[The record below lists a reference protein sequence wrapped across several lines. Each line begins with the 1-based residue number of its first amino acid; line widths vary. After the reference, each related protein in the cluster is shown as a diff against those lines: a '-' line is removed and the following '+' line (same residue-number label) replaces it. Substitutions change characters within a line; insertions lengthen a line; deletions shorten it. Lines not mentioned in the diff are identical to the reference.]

1 MRKIILILLI
11 IPLLV
16 FAQVTKTI
24 HVTTAGTL
32 SSLLTA
38 SEKASVANLIITGTI
53 NAVDFQTIRD
63 NMPSV
68 AILDI
73 SAATI
78 GAYND
83 MWNPIPAN
91 EIPESAFSFFDVTKK
106 YSNLT
111 NIHLPTTITKIGR
124 NAFNSCTGL
133 TSIAIPD
140 GVTSIGN
147 GAFWGCTALQSVV
160 IPATVATIND
170 VAFSGCTALSSITV
184 KAATPIAFGLYV
196 TPFVGVN
203 KNTCTLYVPAGSQ
216 NEYKAANQWKDFV
229 NILEIGSGESQG
241 NYLINFSG
249 SGDVSVIDSLEV
261 NNLTQNIKLVIK
273 NGSSLGLTSTNSNPE
288 GTEQLMNYQS
298 GDRLL
303 IKGYSGKLC
312 AILTDIPTE
321 SKTINF
327 DFVTCKDAD
336 GNYYATVKIGNQI
349 WMAENLRTTKYRNGE
364 AIPLLQSDSEWTSNT
379 EGKGKCCRYLNSIV
393 TDGETI
399 VHDGYNEHGL
409 LYDIKTVYDNRNI
422 APEGWHVSLDEDWTT
437 LINFLGGSPV
447 AGAKLKDSNWG
458 RSYKTNES
466 GFTARAGGARRDDG
480 TFANINGYGYWWV
493 KTDRYGA
500 MMLAYD
506 SPNIYGINPVFDA
519 LSIRCVKNPT
529 SSKYLVSATAS
540 PAEGGTVTGSGSYD
554 IADINTV
561 EATPNFGY
569 KFSNWT
575 ENGVVVSNSASYP
588 FIVSRNRTLV
598 ANFLE
603 EKTATDLTS
612 GLVAYYPF
620 NGNANDESGNGNNGI
635 VNGATLTADRFGNLG
650 KAYSF
655 DGNSSNIQLSS
666 NVFNDLVSGSIY
678 AKVILKNQG
687 IQQAIL
693 DKTITG
699 TTNYFQFIIDVNN
712 KLRVIFNDQYFIGNS
727 LLQSNTYYDV
737 ACTFNG
743 QSLKLYI
750 NGQLDAEFSCT
761 QKLLDANRT
770 IFIGKVENNTA
781 YLNGNIDE
789 YRIYNRSLSAEEIQE
804 LYKLND
810 SNNELTYKLNV
821 TEEINIPAIV
831 STNTIHDVTVKVS
844 NAANGI
850 FKGNLH
856 LKIKLS
862 DTNEWSILKTISA
875 EIASG
880 ITQSIKFDDI
890 SINHSAGDYD
900 ISVFSQDSDS
910 QTTVIAGEPLSNTI
924 KKIKITENSAVK
936 TINIVTLIPNIN
948 DLTPAN
954 IKEFGSL
961 YLHYL
966 IKDELNNPVKG
977 IKIRSKLGG
986 ITEPIYSS
994 VSDESGI
1001 VQIKVSVWG
1010 KDINDKSDDLIP
1022 VYNNKTLTFVAALD
1036 NNKNLMKVNVN
1047 KYLPRVIGVL
1057 PYSPIVQSGTFT
1069 TSLGKKFDK
1078 INTFVKAGPSFDFNY
1093 YLSETGEIEQMSY
1106 TTNFLASGGVKFDYK
1121 LKDFEANAGLKINY
1135 LNNTK
1140 VKMKDDPRAYI
1151 IALYNMFSADNFVKS
1166 SNSMFFMSAL
1176 ADIIQNDQN
1185 PLQLESQ
1192 SGQKVGVK
1200 IDAGV
1205 KVAKNEITQSLGGN
1219 LKRVLLTDNLN
1230 VNGSINY
1237 GYSWGKSLNSNLTIH
1252 DYSKHA
1258 ISLGVNMKVSEPD
1271 FGHKVYEQLSNGWRQ
1286 YDLFSD
1292 TKPLTIAIEAVRESD
1307 FAMTS
1312 KKMTGFAKNSG
1323 LSLEYGLTNEVSLNT
1338 ENVEMKLKNEDY
1350 KVDGGISFAK
1360 QTTSETVVGE
1370 KMLDFLSK
1378 STSIE
1383 VPFTISTLKNTDGE
1397 IFSLYNTFSDA
1408 SSIEKFITKELD
1420 SESYTQTE
1428 STIQE
1433 DCKKTIEKENS
1444 INFNAGLPVKIGNWK
1459 FDFEAALELKY
1470 KFPLLESYYHVNT
1483 KKMLP
1488 VFIYND
1494 FDDESNI
1501 NDINVLNTLW
1511 KNIQNSVVELK
1522 DVILEKLKSIGNQIV
1537 QFVGDTITT
1546 FTNTKR
1552 SYSKS
1557 LVRYKQLNTNP
1568 QQSFSRLEFTI
1579 PGNQKAFAT
1588 NTRFEFMYFYT
1599 GGEVIGRT
1607 VQNDSILI
1615 ISDVFYL
1622 QAISGADT
1630 LKTAPN
1636 GNFSLKSTVGIEDLT
1651 LFSLNLTT
1659 PVYVYYKPVNDVLWN
1674 KIGDAN
1680 TTIDVNGLGNYT
1692 LGISLNSDQ
1701 IVPQISINKEYGSKE
1716 VSVQITDNLGINWNS
1731 VSITCNGSVRSFTRN
1746 DNGVLTVLLTD
1757 EEYMQ
1762 ELFVTVSV
1770 SDIAQNRIQVQKSFN
1785 MNTGLLYNKE
1795 KIQFSV
1801 YPNPAKSFTTISS
1814 TENIERIELCDIS
1827 GRVIQKFIV
1836 NSNNYLLDL
1845 NKLTKGVYLIKG
1857 FTESGVKVGKFVKE

>member
-1 MRKIILILLI
+1 MRIINFNMKNI
-11 IPLLV
+11 LV
-16 FAQVTKTI
+16 FSILFAVTILNAQITKTI
-24 HVTTAGTL
+24 NVTVAGTL
-32 SSLLTA
+32 TTLLSA
-38 SEKASVANLIITGTI
+38 SEKSTITNLAITGTI
-53 NAVDFQTIRD
+53 DAVDFQTMRD
-63 NMPSV
+63 QMPSIAV
-68 AILDI
+68 LDI
-73 SAATI
+73 SAVNIA
-78 GAYND
+78 ALND
-83 MWNPIPAN
+83 IWYPRAAN
-91 EIPESAFSFFDVTKK
+91 EIPESAFTFFDYTKK
-106 YSNLT
+106 YSNLKT
-111 NIHLPTTITKIGR
+111 VSLPLTATSIGR

-133 TSIAIPD
+133 TTVNIPAS
-140 GVTSIGN
+140 VTTIID
-147 GAFWGCTALQSVV
+147 GAFWGCTAL
-160 IPATVATIND
+160 
-170 VAFSGCTALSSITV
+170 SSITIH
-184 KAATPIAFGLYV
+184 APTPPTFRLYELG
-196 TPFVGVN
+196 FEGVN
-203 KNTCTLYVPAGSQ
+203 KTTCKLYVPVGTLNA
-216 NEYKAANQWKDFV
+216 YKAANQWKDFV
-229 NILEIGSGESQG
+229 NVQEIGSGEPQDG
-241 NYLINFSG
+241 YLIQFKG
-249 SGDVSVIDSLEV
+249 SGDASVIDSVEV
-261 NNLTQNIKLVIK
+261 NNLTQNKKLLIK
-273 NGSSLGLTSTNSNPE
+273 NGNSLRLKSTNNTNQV
-288 GTEQLMNYQS
+288 GAEQLMNYQS

-312 AILTDIPTE
+312 TILTDIPTGG
-321 SKTINF
+321 KTVNF
-327 DFVTCKDAD
+327 EFVTCKDAD
-336 GNYYATVKIGNQI
+336 GNYYATVKIGGQI

-364 AIPLLQSDSEWTSNT
+364 AIPLLQSDTEWTSNT
-379 EGKGKCCRYLNSIV
+379 EGKGKYCRYNQTV
-393 TDGETI
+393 VVNGQTI
-399 VHDGYNEHGL
+399 VIDGYNEHGL
-409 LYDIKTVYDNRNI
+409 LYDVKTVYDKRNI
-422 APEGWHVSLDEDWTT
+422 APEGWHVAIQEDWNT
-437 LINFLGGSPV
+437 LINFLGGSSV
-447 AGAKLKDSNWG
+447 AGTKLKDSGVNYWN
-458 RSYKTNES
+458 SNYKTNES
-466 GFTARAGGARRDDG
+466 GFTGRAGGARRYDG
-480 TFANINGYGYWWV
+480 SFENINGYGYWWI
-493 KTDRYGA
+493 KTDSYKA
-500 MMLAYD
+500 MMLTFS
-506 SPNIYGINPVFDA
+506 SPNISGINPVFEA
-519 LSIRCVKNPT
+519 LSIRCVKDPT
-529 SSKYLVSATAS
+529 SAKYVVSATAS
-540 PAEGGTVTGSGSYD
+540 PAEGGTLKGGGLYA
-554 IADINTV
+554 IADISTV
-561 EATPNFGY
+561 EAAPNYGY

-575 ENGVVVSNSASYP
+575 ENGVVVSNLASYS
-588 FIVSRNRTLV
+588 FIVSGNRTLV
-598 ANFLE
+598 AIFIE

-620 NGNANDESGNGNNGI
+620 NGNANDESGNGNNGT
-635 VNGATLTADRFGNLG
+635 VNGAMLTTDRFGNVE
-650 KAYSF
+650 KAYRF

-678 AKVILKNQG
+678 AKVILKKQG

-781 YLNGNIDE
+781 YMNGNIDE
-789 YRIYNRSLSAEEIQE
+789 YRIYNRALSVEEIQE

-810 SNNELTYKLNV
+810 NSNELVYKLNV

-862 DTNEWSILKTISA
+862 ETNEWSILKTISA

-880 ITQSIKFDDI
+880 ITQSFTFDDI

-900 ISVFSQDSDS
+900 ISVFSEDSDS
-910 QTTVIAGEPLSNTI
+910 HTTVIAGEPLSYTI
-924 KKIKITENSAVK
+924 KKINITENSAVK
-936 TINIVTLIPNIN
+936 TINIVTLVPNIN

-954 IKEFGSL
+954 IKESGSL
-961 YLHYL
+961 YLHYQ
-966 IKDELNNPVKG
+966 ITDALNNPVRG
-977 IKIRSKLGG
+977 IKIRSKLGT

-994 VSDESGI
+994 VSDDSGI

-1010 KDINDKSDDLIP
+1010 KDMNDKSDDLIP
-1022 VYNNKTLTFVAALD
+1022 VYDNKTLTFVAALD
-1036 NNKNLMKVNVN
+1036 DNNNLMKVNVN

-1057 PYSPIVQSGTFT
+1057 PYCPIVQSGTFT

-1078 INTFVKAGPSFDFNY
+1078 INTSVKAGPSFDFNY
-1093 YLSETGEIEQMSY
+1093 YLSETGEIEKMSY
-1106 TTNFLASGGVKFDYK
+1106 TSNFLASGGVKFDFK
-1121 LKDFEANAGLKINY
+1121 LKDFETNAGVKINY

-1176 ADIIQNDQN
+1176 ADMIQNDQN

-1205 KVAKNEITQSLGGN
+1205 KVAKNEISQSLGGN
-1219 LKRVLLTDNLN
+1219 LMKVLLTDNLN
-1230 VNGSINY
+1230 VNGSLNY
-1237 GYSWGKSLNSNLTIH
+1237 GYSWGKTLNSNSVQEN
-1252 DYSKHA
+1252 YSKHA
-1258 ISLGVNMKVSEPD
+1258 ISLGIKIEGSRD
-1271 FGHKVYEQLSNGWRQ
+1271 FGHEIYEQLSNGWRQ

-1292 TKPLTIAIEAVRESD
+1292 SKPLNIAIEAVRESD

-1312 KKMTGFAKNSG
+1312 KKMTGFANNNG

-1370 KMLDFLSK
+1370 KMLDYLNK

-1746 DNGVLTVLLTD
+1746 DNGMLTVLLTD

-1814 TENIERIELCDIS
+1814 TETIERIELCDIS
-1827 GRVIQKFIV
+1827 GRTIQNYTI
-1836 NSNNYLLDL
+1836 NSTTYLLDL
-1845 NKLTKGVYLIKG
+1845 QNLTKGVYLIKG
-1857 FTESGVKVGKFVKE
+1857 FTEGRVKVGRFVKE